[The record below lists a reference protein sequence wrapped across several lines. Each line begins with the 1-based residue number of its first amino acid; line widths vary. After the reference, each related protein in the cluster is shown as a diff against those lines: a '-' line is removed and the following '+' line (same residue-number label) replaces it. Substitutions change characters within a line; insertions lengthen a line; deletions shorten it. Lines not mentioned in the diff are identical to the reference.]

1 MLFSR
6 KQKSQK
12 GQSLIYVA
20 VMVVIL
26 VSSAFYVFDV
36 GSTVN
41 TKIKFQNGADSAA
54 LAGVAVKISKHHVLS
69 LIHI

>member
-41 TKIKFQNGADSAA
+41 TKIK
-54 LAGVAVKISKHHVLS
+54 VPEWC
-69 LIHI
+69 